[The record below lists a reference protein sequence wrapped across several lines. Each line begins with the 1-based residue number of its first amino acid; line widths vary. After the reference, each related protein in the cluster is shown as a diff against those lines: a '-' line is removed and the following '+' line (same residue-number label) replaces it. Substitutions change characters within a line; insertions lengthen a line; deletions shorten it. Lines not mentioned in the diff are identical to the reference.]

1 MSPSNSRP
9 LVVTVAWRVAATVL
23 ITLLLAAAWGYVHLR
38 TIIADQL
45 DQALRS
51 GAALELAALAQSGE
65 LPSQAPAALPDF
77 IRTVNRFAV
86 LRDPTGEVIRTNV
99 MAARGLPADPGS
111 PSALAE
117 GFGSLR
123 TLTWEGHGRVRSL
136 TVLVPH
142 GTGQTLQL
150 AASLVPLEDRLQSLR
165 WQFAALAIAATLLAL
180 AGSALLTRDALR
192 PVTRIA
198 EQTRRLEAGT
208 LGQRIQAAGRTRETD
223 ELVEVLNDLLA
234 RVDRAFDWQRRLVAD
249 LAHDLRTPITVLRG
263 NTEGAL
269 LRERTAEQYRTI
281 LASNLEEIDRLALMS
296 EALLL
301 LARFQAGALV
311 PHHTSFDLVE
321 VAGEAALQVR
331 EHAGASIEASLPES
345 AVLQADR
352 RMVALQLRELLQN
365 ALQHT
370 PPGTPIRVAV
380 ETEPGTIRYLVE
392 DGGPGVPEAVMPRL
406 FELGFRND
414 QARGRAAGAG
424 LGLTVSAAI
433 AAVHG
438 GRIEASRS
446 PLGGLRVAV
455 TLPRTPGPAPRPD
468 RAGSLAITSQGIG

>member
-1 MSPSNSRP
+1 MTPSSSRP
-9 LVVTVAWRVAATVL
+9 LVATVAWRVAATVFL
-23 ITLLLAAAWGYVHLR
+23 TLLLAAAWGYVHLR
-38 TIIADQL
+38 TIISDQL

-51 GAALELAALAQSGE
+51 GAALELAALAQSGA
-65 LPSQAPAALPDF
+65 LPVQGTAPLPDF
-77 IRTVNRFAV
+77 IQAVNRFAV
-86 LRDPTGEVIRTNV
+86 LRDSTGRIIRTNV
-99 MAARGLPADPGS
+99 AEAGGLPADSIGLTG
-111 PSALAE
+111 LADSL
-117 GFGSLR
+117 GSLR
-123 TLTWEGHGRVRSL
+123 TISWAGHGRVRSL
-136 TVLVPH
+136 TVRVPH
-142 GTGQTLQL
+142 GAGQTLQV
-150 AASLVPLEDRLQSLR
+150 AASLVPLEERLESLR
-165 WQFAALAIAATLLAL
+165 WQFAALALAATLLAL

-208 LGQRIQAAGRTRETD
+208 VGQRIQAAGRSRETD

-269 LRERTAEQYRTI
+269 LRERTAEQYRSI

-311 PHHTSFDLVE
+311 PHHTSFDLAE
-321 VAGEAALQVR
+321 VAAEAVSQVR
-331 EHAGASIEASLPES
+331 EHAGANIEASLPES
-345 AVLQADR
+345 AVLEADR

-380 ETEPGTIRYLVE
+380 EPEANTIRYLVE
-392 DGGPGVPEAVMPRL
+392 DGGPGVPEATMPRL

-433 AAVHG
+433 AAVHA
-438 GRIEASRS
+438 GRIEATRS

-455 TLPRTPGPAPRPD
+455 TLPRTPGPAPRSD
-468 RAGSLAITSQGIG
+468 RAGTLTITSPLAG